1 MLTKTRFRIIAIII
15 ISAIALSF
23 TIDLEYRNM
32 IDGKLKILIPKNF
45 IHVPKGSYKLH
56 YEGEPAP
63 DDFYCNKDTSE
74 SVSFL
79 KSPQYLPDVS
89 SCRQFSSLLQL
100 NPTFKVHFND
110 TITVNGNKMYLIDME
125 AMDVGKLRYGK
136 MFFINIKDATYIGE
150 ISCNV
155 ALKKTWLPVS
165 DRILKSIKVN

>member
-1 MLTKTRFRIIAIII
+1 MLKNNRFTIIGIII
-15 ISAIALSF
+15 ISAITLSF
-23 TIDLEYRNM
+23 SIDLEYRNVVN
-32 IDGKLKILIPKNF
+32 GKLKILIPKGF

-89 SCRQFSSLLQL
+89 ACKQFSSLLQL
-100 NPTFKVHFND
+100 NPTFKVHYND

-136 MFFINIKDATYIGE
+136 MFFININNTTYVGE

-155 ALKKTWLPVS
+155 ALKKAWLPVS